1 MLLART
7 FPFQSISEHKTV
19 EVLGKVVN
27 IMDKNSPIQ
36 PPPGTQEAMQLD
48 VLRQQSRTY
57 YELEQLVLAIL
68 ALADWVSVERAYST
82 TPRAASTPPAELKAA
97 KADLDEAIAPLL
109 QPGFLREAAD
119 DSEAVDL
126 KWIRICYIPEILLA
140 YQCALYSAGP
150 MLSRDAYIELMD
162 LSTTIADESTG
173 LTELF
178 VLSGRMRELVD
189 GFAQAGKMML
199 VMKGVNGRKF
209 RSKGREGKDLSL
221 WEIGGGGNAGVTNG
235 DDGAGIRLEAAD
247 ADAD

>member
-19 EVLGKVVN
+19 EILGKVVN
-27 IMDKNSPIQ
+27 IMDKNSPLQ

-48 VLRQQSRTY
+48 VLRRQSRTY

-97 KADLDEAIAPLL
+97 KADLDEAVAPLL

-126 KWIRICYIPEILLA
+126 KWIRVCYIPEILLA

-150 MLSRDAYIELMD
+150 MISRDAYIELMD

-178 VLSGRMRELVD
+178 VQSGRMRELVD

-199 VMKGVNGRKF
+199 VMKGVNGKKF
-209 RSKGREGKDLSL
+209 RPKGREGKDLSL
-221 WEIGGGGNAGVTNG
+221 WEIGGNGVANG
-235 DDGAGIRLEAAD
+235 DGSEGGLAAAD